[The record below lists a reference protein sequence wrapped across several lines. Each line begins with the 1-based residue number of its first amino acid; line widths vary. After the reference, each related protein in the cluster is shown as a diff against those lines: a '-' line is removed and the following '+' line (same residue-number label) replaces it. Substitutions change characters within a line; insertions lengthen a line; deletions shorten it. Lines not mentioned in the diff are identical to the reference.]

1 MSNNNNGSHQAGHSI
16 RLAWLHCQASS
27 HTGCCPAPA
36 HPLSPSEAFLAL
48 ILGQEPLL
56 CAHVHSLL
64 LALFFCS
71 NYLKSNNA

>member
-1 MSNNNNGSHQAGHSI
+1 MSNNNGSHQAGHSI
-16 RLAWLHCQASS
+16 RLAWLHCQAPS

-36 HPLSPSEAFLAL
+36 HPLSPREAFLAL

-71 NYLKSNNA
+71 NYLKSSNA